1 MAEVLTRVEVDCGT
15 GTTRIIPLTPAEL
28 RELATRQAEAEA
40 ERTAQEAEAAQKE
53 ADRQAGIATLKG
65 LGLTDAQITALLG

>member
-28 RELATRQAEAEA
+28 SELATRQAEAEA
-40 ERTAQEAEAAQKE
+40 EATARAEAEAAQAAAK
-53 ADRQAGIATLKG
+53 ASAITKLAA
-65 LGLTDAQITALLG
+65 LGLSDSEVAALLA